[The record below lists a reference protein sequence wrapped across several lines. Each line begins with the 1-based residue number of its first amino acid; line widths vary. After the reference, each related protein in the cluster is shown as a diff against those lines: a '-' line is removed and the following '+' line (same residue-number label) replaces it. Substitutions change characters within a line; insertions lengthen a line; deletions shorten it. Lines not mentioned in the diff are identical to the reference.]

1 VLITGFGNSYTG
13 SFERETILTSTI
25 SPNKTEGEPL
35 NSIQIDS
42 RTGKYYT
49 DLTKDEW
56 LMLQDKRERGYIRF
70 FEKHLDEI

>member
-1 VLITGFGNSYTG
+1 
-13 SFERETILTSTI
+13 
-25 SPNKTEGEPL
+25 
-35 NSIQIDS
+35 
-42 RTGKYYT
+42 KYYT